1 MDVVGSITGFFRSI
15 LWAIIYLLLWVTD
28 TIWQVVMKIATLDF
42 FEKGNV
48 AEWFTA
54 ISGIIIMFVVF
65 RVVKIMVKFMT
76 SEEYRTRLDPIH
88 LIFMIGVASFSI
100 AFAPIGYQYLNN
112 VAITSVKE
120 MSNFAPSDAGINNS
134 RNAKISDILVE
145 ASSINLTGDSETGS
159 LDQQIKQL
167 DKDIARYQK
176 EIEQAEAEKKKSQPG
191 DATWNG
197 ANQVITKNNELIK
210 EAKATKKELQ
220 KKKNG
225 VDIYDSNGFDIN
237 AEDSDGNYMYFSSW
251 TSLFFMI
258 GVAFL
263 GFRTFLGVAL
273 SIGKR
278 SILICIQYLL
288 APYAI
293 ASLIDSE
300 SKDFETWVRMIAGNF
315 MINFVQIYGCY
326 FVLYMINSNIIQSAL
341 GGDMVGILAKIIL
354 LIAGF
359 MAIENIPSYV
369 GRILG
374 GSSSTVGQAWS
385 EAQGVGK
392 MGLGAGS
399 FATGAMLG
407 SVGTVASM
415 VGGGIAGFSSTQGAG
430 SRALATASGVASGM
444 SRSASAV
451 SAGMRGRRSSASIGA
466 GIISSGARA
475 LGQSVVGAGVS
486 SAERKAGIASTDAGV
501 SSAERK
507 AGIASTDAGVQASSQ
522 SSSTAGADISASVGG
537 GFSGMYSGDDELS
550 DVQIAE
556 AESAGMDTSGMSR
569 VEYDA
574 NSQAFGIE
582 QGYAPAEEQV
592 RNENSNP
599 ARSAG
604 QQAYNAQA
612 QQRLGSKKSQHT
624 AGNVNTQI
632 RNQRIVDD
640 TNHRKER

>member
-112 VAITSVKE
+112 VAITSVKQ
-120 MSNFAPSDAGINNS
+120 MSNFAPSDADINNS

-374 GSSSTVGQAWS
+374 GSSSTVGQAWN
-385 EAQGVGK
+385 EAQGVGR
-392 MGLGAGS
+392 MGIGAGS

-415 VGGGIAGFSSTQGAG
+415 VGGGIAGFRSTQGAG
-430 SRALATASGVASGM
+430 ARTLATAKGLASGVA
-444 SRSASAV
+444 RSASDI
-451 SAGMRGRRSSASIGA
+451 SAGMKGRKSSASIGA
-466 GIISSGARA
+466 GILSSGVGGITQAVR
-475 LGQSVVGAGVS
+475 GAG
-486 SAERKAGIASTDAGV
+486 GQ
-501 SSAERK
+501 
-507 AGIASTDAGVQASSQ
+507 QASQVSN
-522 SSSTAGADISASVGG
+522 TGETGTPPRVGG
-537 GFSGMYSGDDELS
+537 HSSGYSGDGELS
-550 DVQIAE
+550 DTQIAE
-556 AESAGMDTSGMSR
+556 AESAGMDVTGMSPE
-569 VEYDA
+569 EYYA
-574 NSQAFGIE
+574 ESQSHGIE
-582 QGYAPAEEQV
+582 QLGHTAEEKV
-592 RNENSNP
+592 KYEDNNP

-632 RNQRIVDD
+632 GNQRIVDD
-640 TNHRKER
+640 TNYGKER

>member
-374 GSSSTVGQAWS
+374 GSSATVGQAWN

-430 SRALATASGVASGM
+430 SRALATASGIASGM

-501 SSAERK
+501 
-507 AGIASTDAGVQASSQ
+507 QASSQ
-522 SSSTAGADISASVGG
+522 SSSSAGADIPAGG
-537 GFSGMYSGDDELS
+537 GGSYSSSYSGDGELS
-550 DVQIAE
+550 DTQIAE
-556 AESAGMDTSGMSR
+556 AESAGMDTSGMNR
-569 VEYDA
+569 EEYDA
-574 NSQAFGIE
+574 GSQAFGIE
-582 QGYAPAEEQV
+582 QGYVSAEEQV

-604 QQAYNAQA
+604 QQAYNDQA

-640 TNHRKER
+640 TNNRKER

>member
-112 VAITSVKE
+112 VAITSVKQ
-120 MSNFAPSDAGINNS
+120 MSNFAPSDADINNS

-176 EIEQAEAEKKKSQPG
+176 EIEQAEAEKKKFQPG
-191 DATWNG
+191 DAAWNG

-210 EAKATKKELQ
+210 EAKATRKEL
-220 KKKNG
+220 KKKSG
-225 VDIYDSNGFDIN
+225 LDIYNSNGFDIN
-237 AEDSDGNYMYFSSW
+237 AEDSDGNYMYFPSW
-251 TSLFFMI
+251 TSLFFMMGI
-258 GVAFL
+258 AFL

-326 FVLYMINSNIIQSAL
+326 FVLYMINSNIIHSAL

-385 EAQGVGK
+385 EAQGIGK

-430 SRALATASGVASGM
+430 SRALATASGIASGM

-451 SAGMRGRRSSASIGA
+451 STGMRGRRSSASIGA

-501 SSAERK
+501 
-507 AGIASTDAGVQASSQ
+507 QASSQ
-522 SSSTAGADISASVGG
+522 SSSTAGADISASGGG

-556 AESAGMDTSGMSR
+556 AESVGMDTSGMSR
-569 VEYDA
+569 EEYDA

-582 QGYAPAEEQV
+582 QRCAPAEEQV
-592 RNENSNP
+592 LNENSNP

-624 AGNVNTQI
+624 AGNVNSQI
-632 RNQRIVDD
+632 RNQRIADD
-640 TNHRKER
+640 TANNRKER

>member
-430 SRALATASGVASGM
+430 SRALATASGIASGM

-475 LGQSVVGAGVS
+475 LGQSVVG
-486 SAERKAGIASTDAGV
+486 AGV

-582 QGYAPAEEQV
+582 QGYVPAEEQV

-604 QQAYNAQA
+604 QQAYNDQA

-624 AGNVNTQI
+624 AGNVNAQI

-640 TNHRKER
+640 AVNNRKER

>member
-28 TIWQVVMKIATLDF
+28 TIWQVVMKIATLDI

-112 VAITSVKE
+112 VAITSVKQ
-120 MSNFAPSDAGINNS
+120 MSNFAPSDADINNS

-191 DATWNG
+191 DAAWNG

-237 AEDSDGNYMYFSSW
+237 AEDSDGNYMYFPSW

-374 GSSSTVGQAWS
+374 GSSATVGQAWN
-385 EAQGVGK
+385 EAQGVGR
-392 MGLGAGS
+392 MGIGAGS

-415 VGGGIAGFSSTQGAG
+415 VGGGIAGFRSTQGAG
-430 SRALATASGVASGM
+430 ARTLATAKGLASGVA
-444 SRSASAV
+444 RSASDI
-451 SAGMRGRRSSASIGA
+451 SAGMKGRKSSASIGA

-501 SSAERK
+501 
-507 AGIASTDAGVQASSQ
+507 QASSQ
-522 SSSTAGADISASVGG
+522 SSSFAGADIPAGG
-537 GFSGMYSGDDELS
+537 GGSYSSSYSGDGELS
-550 DVQIAE
+550 DTQIAE
-556 AESAGMDTSGMSR
+556 AESAGMDTSGMNR
-569 VEYDA
+569 EEYDA
-574 NSQAFGIE
+574 GSQAFGIV
-582 QGYAPAEEQV
+582 QGYVSAEEQV

-640 TNHRKER
+640 TNYGKER

>member
-1 MDVVGSITGFFRSI
+1 MDVVGSITGFFRNI
-15 LWAIIYLLLWVTD
+15 LWSIIYLLLWVTD

-76 SEEYRTRLDPIH
+76 SEEYRTRLDPIN

-430 SRALATASGVASGM
+430 SRALATVSGIASGM

-475 LGQSVVGAGVS
+475 LGQSVVG
-486 SAERKAGIASTDAGV
+486 AGV

-599 ARSAG
+599 ARSAR

>member
-300 SKDFETWVRMIAGNF
+300 SKGFETWVRMIAGNF

-430 SRALATASGVASGM
+430 SRALATASGIASGM
-444 SRSASAV
+444 SRSASDI
-451 SAGMRGRRSSASIGA
+451 SAGMKGRKSSASIGA
-466 GIISSGARA
+466 GILSSGVGGITQAVRGTG
-475 LGQSVVGAGVS
+475 GQQSSQVS
-486 SAERKAGIASTDAGV
+486 STGETGTPSR
-501 SSAERK
+501 
-507 AGIASTDAGVQASSQ
+507 
-522 SSSTAGADISASVGG
+522 GG
-537 GFSGMYSGDDELS
+537 GLSTGYSGDDELS

-556 AESAGMDTSGMSR
+556 AESVGMDTSGMNR
-569 VEYDA
+569 EEYDA
-574 NSQAFGIE
+574 GSQAFGIE
-582 QGYAPAEEQV
+582 QGCVPAEEQI
-592 RNENSNP
+592 RNEDINP

>member
-191 DATWNG
+191 DAAWNG

-374 GSSSTVGQAWS
+374 GSSSTVGQAWN
-385 EAQGVGK
+385 EAQGVGR

-430 SRALATASGVASGM
+430 ARTLATAKGLASGVA
-444 SRSASAV
+444 RSASDI
-451 SAGMRGRRSSASIGA
+451 SAGMKGRRSSASIGA
-466 GIISSGARA
+466 GIISKGSRA
-475 LGQSVVGAGVS
+475 LGQSIVGAGVS
-486 SAERKAGIASTDAGV
+486 SAERRAGIAGTGSGIQ
-501 SSAERK
+501 SA
-507 AGIASTDAGVQASSQ
+507 SQ
-522 SSSTAGADISASVGG
+522 SSSSAGADIPAGAGG
-537 GFSGMYSGDDELS
+537 IYSSSYSGDGELS
-550 DVQIAE
+550 DTQIAE
-556 AESAGMDTSGMSR
+556 AESAGMDTSGMNR
-569 VEYDA
+569 EEYDA
-574 NSQAFGIE
+574 GSQAFGIE
-582 QGYAPAEEQV
+582 QGYVTAEEQV

-604 QQAYNAQA
+604 QQAYNDQA

-624 AGNVNTQI
+624 AGNVNAQI

-640 TNHRKER
+640 AANHRKER

>member
-374 GSSSTVGQAWS
+374 GSSATVGQAWN

-430 SRALATASGVASGM
+430 SRALATASGIASGVA
-444 SRSASAV
+444 RSASAV
-451 SAGMRGRRSSASIGA
+451 STGMKGRRSSASIGA
-466 GIISSGARA
+466 GIISEGSRA
-475 LGQSVVGAGVS
+475 LGQSIVGAGVS
-486 SAERKAGIASTDAGV
+486 SAERRAGIAGTGSGIQ
-501 SSAERK
+501 SA
-507 AGIASTDAGVQASSQ
+507 SQ
-522 SSSTAGADISASVGG
+522 SSSSAGADIPAGG
-537 GFSGMYSGDDELS
+537 GGSYSSSYSGDGELS
-550 DVQIAE
+550 DTQIAE
-556 AESAGMDTSGMSR
+556 AESAGMDTSGMNR
-569 VEYDA
+569 EEYDA
-574 NSQAFGIE
+574 GSQAFGIE
-582 QGYAPAEEQV
+582 QSCVPADEQI
-592 RNENSNP
+592 RNEDINP

-612 QQRLGSKKSQHT
+612 QQRLGRKRSQHT

-640 TNHRKER
+640 EVNNRKEK

>member
-1 MDVVGSITGFFRSI
+1 MDVVGSITGFFRNI
-15 LWAIIYLLLWVTD
+15 LWSIIYLLLWVTD

-112 VAITSVKE
+112 VAITSVKQ
-120 MSNFAPSDAGINNS
+120 MSNFAPSDADINNS
-134 RNAKISDILVE
+134 RNARISDILVE

-159 LDQQIKQL
+159 IDQQIKQL

-176 EIEQAEAEKKKSQPG
+176 EIEQAEADKKKSQPG
-191 DATWNG
+191 DAIWNG
-197 ANQVITKNNELIK
+197 ANQTITKNNELIK
-210 EAKATKKELQ
+210 EAKATRKELQ

-225 VDIYDSNGFDIN
+225 VDIYDSSGFDIN

-374 GSSSTVGQAWS
+374 GSSSTVGQAWN
-385 EAQGVGK
+385 EAQGVGR
-392 MGLGAGS
+392 MGLSAGS

-407 SVGTVASM
+407 SAGTVASM
-415 VGGGIAGFSSTQGAG
+415 VGGGITGFSSTQGAG
-430 SRALATASGVASGM
+430 ARTLATARGIASGVSN
-444 SRSASAV
+444 SAMAV
-451 SAGMRGRRSSASIGA
+451 SAGMRGRRNSASIGA
-466 GIISSGARA
+466 GIISAGSRA
-475 LGQSVVGAGVS
+475 LGQSIVGAGVS
-486 SAERKAGIASTDAGV
+486 SAERKAGIAGTG
-501 SSAERK
+501 
-507 AGIASTDAGVQASSQ
+507 AGVQSATQ
-522 SSSTAGADISASVGG
+522 SSSTAGADALAAGSGG
-537 GFSGMYSGDDELS
+537 GYSGSYSGDGEPS

-556 AESAGMDTSGMSR
+556 AESVGMDTSGMSR
-569 VEYDA
+569 EEYEA
-574 NSQAFGIE
+574 SSQAYSAE
-582 QGYAPAEEQV
+582 QNLAPAEEQV
-592 RNENSNP
+592 RHEDINP
-599 ARSAG
+599 ASSAG

-612 QQRLGSKKSQHT
+612 QQRLGSKRSQHT
-624 AGNVNTQI
+624 AGNMNSQI

-640 TNHRKER
+640 TANHRKER

>member
-1 MDVVGSITGFFRSI
+1 MDVVGSITGFFRNI

-191 DATWNG
+191 DAAWNG

-258 GVAFL
+258 GIAFL

-278 SILICIQYLL
+278 SILICIQYLF

-374 GSSSTVGQAWS
+374 GSSATVGQAWN
-385 EAQGVGK
+385 EAQGVGR

-415 VGGGIAGFSSTQGAG
+415 VGGGIAGFRSTQGAG
-430 SRALATASGVASGM
+430 ARTLATAKGLASGVA
-444 SRSASAV
+444 RSASDI
-451 SAGMRGRRSSASIGA
+451 SAGMKGRKSSASIGA
-466 GIISSGARA
+466 GILSSGVGGITQAVRGTG
-475 LGQSVVGAGVS
+475 GQQSSQVS
-486 SAERKAGIASTDAGV
+486 SIGETGTPPR
-501 SSAERK
+501 
-507 AGIASTDAGVQASSQ
+507 
-522 SSSTAGADISASVGG
+522 GG
-537 GFSGMYSGDDELS
+537 GHFTGYSEDGELS
-550 DVQIAE
+550 DTQIAE
-556 AESAGMDTSGMSR
+556 AESAGMDVTGMSSE
-569 VEYDA
+569 EYYA
-574 NSQAFGIE
+574 ESQSHGIE
-582 QGYAPAEEQV
+582 QLDPTAEEKV
-592 RNENSNP
+592 KYEDNNP

-604 QQAYNAQA
+604 QQAYKAQA
-612 QQRLGSKKSQHT
+612 QERLTDLYKENGHT
-624 AGNVNTQI
+624 AGNVNSQLK
-632 RNQRIVDD
+632 NQRIADD
-640 TNHRKER
+640 TANHRKES

>member
-120 MSNFAPSDAGINNS
+120 MSNFAPSDADINNS
-134 RNAKISDILVE
+134 RNAKISNILVE

-176 EIEQAEAEKKKSQPG
+176 EIEQAKAEKKKSQPG
-191 DATWNG
+191 DAAWNG
-197 ANQVITKNNELIK
+197 ANQTITKNRELIK
-210 EAKATKKELQ
+210 EAEANKKQLSD
-220 KKKNG
+220 KKKGLN
-225 VDIYDSNGFDIN
+225 IYDSNGFDIN

-258 GVAFL
+258 GIAFL

-326 FVLYMINSNIIQSAL
+326 FVLYMINSNIIHSAL

-374 GSSSTVGQAWS
+374 GSSSTVGQAWN
-385 EAQGVGK
+385 EAQGVGR
-392 MGLGAGS
+392 MGLSAGS

-430 SRALATASGVASGM
+430 ARTLATASGIASGVA
-444 SRSASAV
+444 RSASAV
-451 SAGMRGRRSSASIGA
+451 STGMKGRRSSASIGA
-466 GIISSGARA
+466 GIISKGSRA
-475 LGQSVVGAGVS
+475 LGQSIVGAGVS
-486 SAERKAGIASTDAGV
+486 SAERRAGIAGTGSGIQ
-501 SSAERK
+501 SA
-507 AGIASTDAGVQASSQ
+507 SQ
-522 SSSTAGADISASVGG
+522 SSSSAGADIPAGG
-537 GFSGMYSGDDELS
+537 GGSYSSSYSGDGELS
-550 DVQIAE
+550 DTQIAE
-556 AESAGMDTSGMSR
+556 AESAGMDTSGMNR
-569 VEYDA
+569 EEYDA
-574 NSQAFGIE
+574 GSQAFGIE
-582 QGYAPAEEQV
+582 QGYVPAEEQV

-604 QQAYNAQA
+604 QQAYNDQA

>member
-15 LWAIIYLLLWVTD
+15 LWSIIYLLLWVTD

-112 VAITSVKE
+112 VAITSVKQ
-120 MSNFAPSDAGINNS
+120 MSNFAPSDADINNS

-191 DATWNG
+191 DAAWNG
-197 ANQVITKNNELIK
+197 ANQVITKNHELIK

-374 GSSSTVGQAWS
+374 GSSATVGQAWN

-430 SRALATASGVASGM
+430 ARTLATAKGLASGVA
-444 SRSASAV
+444 RSASDI
-451 SAGMRGRRSSASIGA
+451 SAGMKGRKSSASIGA
-466 GIISSGARA
+466 GILSSGVGGITQAVRGTG
-475 LGQSVVGAGVS
+475 GQQSSQVS
-486 SAERKAGIASTDAGV
+486 STGETGTLPR
-501 SSAERK
+501 
-507 AGIASTDAGVQASSQ
+507 
-522 SSSTAGADISASVGG
+522 GG
-537 GFSGMYSGDDELS
+537 GHYTGYSGDGELS
-550 DVQIAE
+550 DTQIAE
-556 AESAGMDTSGMSR
+556 AESAGMDVTGMSSE
-569 VEYDA
+569 EYYA
-574 NSQAFGIE
+574 ESQSHGIE
-582 QGYAPAEEQV
+582 QLDPTAEEKV
-592 RNENSNP
+592 KYEDNNP

-604 QQAYNAQA
+604 QQAYKAQA
-612 QQRLGSKKSQHT
+612 QERLTDLYKENGHT
-624 AGNVNTQI
+624 AGNVNSQL
-632 RNQRIVDD
+632 RNQRIADD
-640 TNHRKER
+640 TANHRKER

>member
-1 MDVVGSITGFFRSI
+1 MDVVGSITGFFRNI
-15 LWAIIYLLLWVTD
+15 LWSIIYLLLWVTD

-167 DKDIARYQK
+167 DKDIARYQR

-191 DATWNG
+191 DAVWNG

-374 GSSSTVGQAWS
+374 GSSATVGQAWN
-385 EAQGVGK
+385 EAQGVGR
-392 MGLGAGS
+392 MGIGAGS

-415 VGGGIAGFSSTQGAG
+415 VGGGIAGFRSTQGAG
-430 SRALATASGVASGM
+430 ARTLATANGLASGVA
-444 SRSASAV
+444 RSASAI

-466 GIISSGARA
+466 GILSSGVGGITQAVRGTGGQQSSQISSTGETGTPPR
-475 LGQSVVGAGVS
+475 
-486 SAERKAGIASTDAGV
+486 
-501 SSAERK
+501 
-507 AGIASTDAGVQASSQ
+507 
-522 SSSTAGADISASVGG
+522 GG
-537 GFSGMYSGDDELS
+537 GHSSGYSGDGELS
-550 DVQIAE
+550 DIQIAE
-556 AESAGMDTSGMSR
+556 AESAGMDVTGVSPE
-569 VEYDA
+569 EYYA
-574 NSQAFGIE
+574 ESQSHSIE
-582 QGYAPAEEQV
+582 QLGPTAEEKV
-592 RNENSNP
+592 KYEDGNP

-604 QQAYNAQA
+604 QQAYKAQA
-612 QQRLGSKKSQHT
+612 QERLTSLYKENGHT
-624 AGNVNTQI
+624 AGNMNSQI
-632 RNQRIVDD
+632 RNQRIADD
-640 TNHRKER
+640 TANNRKER

>member
-1 MDVVGSITGFFRSI
+1 MDVVGSITGFFRNI
-15 LWAIIYLLLWVTD
+15 LWSIIYLLLWVTD

-112 VAITSVKE
+112 VAITSVKQ
-120 MSNFAPSDAGINNS
+120 MSNFAPSDADINNS
-134 RNAKISDILVE
+134 RNARISDILVE

-159 LDQQIKQL
+159 IDQQIKQL

-176 EIEQAEAEKKKSQPG
+176 EIEQAEADKKKSQPG
-191 DATWNG
+191 DAIWNG
-197 ANQVITKNNELIK
+197 ANQTITKNKELIK
-210 EAKATKKELQ
+210 EAKATRKELQ

-225 VDIYDSNGFDIN
+225 VDIYDSSGFDIN

-374 GSSSTVGQAWS
+374 GSSSTVGQAWN
-385 EAQGVGK
+385 EAQGVGR
-392 MGLGAGS
+392 MGLSAGS

-407 SVGTVASM
+407 SAGTVASM
-415 VGGGIAGFSSTQGAG
+415 IGGGIAGFSSTQGAG
-430 SRALATASGVASGM
+430 ARTLATARGIASGVSN
-444 SRSASAV
+444 SAKDV
-451 SAGMRGRRSSASIGA
+451 SAGMRGRRNSASIGA
-466 GIISSGARA
+466 GIISAGSRA
-475 LGQSVVGAGVS
+475 LGQSIVGAGVQ
-486 SAERKAGIASTDAGV
+486 SAERKAGIAGTG
-501 SSAERK
+501 
-507 AGIASTDAGVQASSQ
+507 AGVQSASQ
-522 SSSTAGADISASVGG
+522 SSSTAGASAPAAGSGG
-537 GFSGMYSGDDELS
+537 GYSGSYSGDGEPS

-556 AESAGMDTSGMSR
+556 AESVGMDTSGMSR
-569 VEYDA
+569 EEYEA
-574 NSQAFGIE
+574 SSQAYSAE
-582 QGYAPAEEQV
+582 QNLAPAEEQV
-592 RNENSNP
+592 RHEDINP

-612 QQRLGSKKSQHT
+612 QQRLGSKRSQHT
-624 AGNVNTQI
+624 AGNMNSQI
-632 RNQRIVDD
+632 RNQRIVDN
-640 TNHRKER
+640 TANHRKER

>member
-159 LDQQIKQL
+159 IEQQIQQI
-167 DKDIARYQK
+167 DKDIARYEK
-176 EIEQAEAEKKKSQPG
+176 EIEQAEADKKKSQPNS
-191 DATWNG
+191 AVWNG
-197 ANQVITKNNELIK
+197 ANQTITKNRELIK

-220 KKKNG
+220 KKTG

-300 SKDFETWVRMIAGNF
+300 SKGFETWVRMIAGNF

-326 FVLYMINSNIIQSAL
+326 FVLYMINSNIIHSAL

-359 MAIENIPSYV
+359 MAIENIPSFV

-374 GSSSTVGQAWS
+374 GSSSTVGQAWN
-385 EAQGVGK
+385 EAQGVGR

-415 VGGGIAGFSSTQGAG
+415 VGGGIAGFNSTQGAG
-430 SRALATASGVASGM
+430 ARTLAAASGIASGVT
-444 SRSASAV
+444 RSASAV
-451 SAGMRGRRSSASIGA
+451 SMGRRNKRSFASIGA
-466 GIISSGARA
+466 GILSSGGST
-475 LGQSVVGAGVS
+475 LGHSITGAGVS
-486 SAERKAGIASTDAGV
+486 SAEGKVGIAGTG
-501 SSAERK
+501 
-507 AGIASTDAGVQASSQ
+507 AGVQSTSQ
-522 SSSTAGADISASVGG
+522 SSSSAGADIPAGG
-537 GFSGMYSGDDELS
+537 GGSYSSSYSGDGELS

-556 AESAGMDTSGMSR
+556 AESAGMDTSGMNR
-569 VEYDA
+569 EEYDA
-574 NSQAFGIE
+574 GSQAFGIE
-582 QGYAPAEEQV
+582 QGYVSAEEQV

-604 QQAYNAQA
+604 QQAYNDQA

>member
-112 VAITSVKE
+112 VAITSVKQ
-120 MSNFAPSDAGINNS
+120 MSNFAPSDSGINNS

-191 DATWNG
+191 DAAWNG

-374 GSSSTVGQAWS
+374 GSSATVGQAWN

-430 SRALATASGVASGM
+430 SRALATASGIASGM

-501 SSAERK
+501 
-507 AGIASTDAGVQASSQ
+507 QALSQ
-522 SSSTAGADISASVGG
+522 SSSSAGADIPAGG
-537 GFSGMYSGDDELS
+537 GGSYSSSYSGDGELS
-550 DVQIAE
+550 DTQIAE
-556 AESAGMDTSGMSR
+556 AESAGMDTSGMNR
-569 VEYDA
+569 EEYDA
-574 NSQAFGIE
+574 GSQAFSIE
-582 QGYAPAEEQV
+582 QGYVSAEEQV

-604 QQAYNAQA
+604 QQAYNDQA

>member
-112 VAITSVKE
+112 VAITSVKQ

-134 RNAKISDILVE
+134 RNTKISDILVE

-191 DATWNG
+191 DAAWNG

-415 VGGGIAGFSSTQGAG
+415 VGGGIEGFRSTQGAG
-430 SRALATASGVASGM
+430 ARTLATAKGLASGVA
-444 SRSASAV
+444 RSASDI
-451 SAGMRGRRSSASIGA
+451 SAGMKGRKSSASIGA
-466 GIISSGARA
+466 GIISSGAKA
-475 LGQSVVGAGVS
+475 LGQSVVG
-486 SAERKAGIASTDAGV
+486 AGV

-522 SSSTAGADISASVGG
+522 SSSTAGADISASGGGGFSG

-569 VEYDA
+569 EEYDA

-582 QGYAPAEEQV
+582 QGYATAEEQV
-592 RNENSNP
+592 LNENSNP

-604 QQAYNAQA
+604 QQAYKAQA
-612 QQRLGSKKSQHT
+612 QERLGSKKSQHT
-624 AGNVNTQI
+624 AGNMNTQI
-632 RNQRIVDD
+632 RNQRIADD
-640 TNHRKER
+640 TANNRKER

>member
-374 GSSSTVGQAWS
+374 GSSSTVGQAWN
-385 EAQGVGK
+385 EAQGVGR
-392 MGLGAGS
+392 MGLSAGS

-430 SRALATASGVASGM
+430 ARTLATASGIASGVA
-444 SRSASAV
+444 RSASAV
-451 SAGMRGRRSSASIGA
+451 STGMKGRRSSASIGA
-466 GIISSGARA
+466 GIISKGSRA
-475 LGQSVVGAGVS
+475 LGQSIVGAGVS
-486 SAERKAGIASTDAGV
+486 SAERRAGIAGTGSGIQ
-501 SSAERK
+501 SA
-507 AGIASTDAGVQASSQ
+507 SQ
-522 SSSTAGADISASVGG
+522 SSSSAGADIPAGG
-537 GFSGMYSGDDELS
+537 GGSYSSSYSGDGELS
-550 DVQIAE
+550 DTQIAE
-556 AESAGMDTSGMSR
+556 AESAGMDTSGMNR
-569 VEYDA
+569 EEYDA
-574 NSQAFGIE
+574 GSQAFGIE
-582 QGYAPAEEQV
+582 QGYVSAEEQV

-604 QQAYNAQA
+604 QQAYNDQA
-612 QQRLGSKKSQHT
+612 QQRLGSEKSQHT
-624 AGNVNTQI
+624 AGNVNAQI
-632 RNQRIVDD
+632 RNQRIADD
-640 TNHRKER
+640 TANNRKER

>member
-176 EIEQAEAEKKKSQPG
+176 EIEQAEAEKKKYQPG
-191 DATWNG
+191 DAAWNG

-258 GVAFL
+258 GIAFL

-374 GSSSTVGQAWS
+374 GSSATVGQAWN
-385 EAQGVGK
+385 EAQGVGR

-415 VGGGIAGFSSTQGAG
+415 IGGGIAGFRSTQGAG
-430 SRALATASGVASGM
+430 ARTLATANGLASGVA
-444 SRSASAV
+444 RSASAV

-466 GIISSGARA
+466 GILSSGVGGITQAVR
-475 LGQSVVGAGVS
+475 GAG
-486 SAERKAGIASTDAGV
+486 GQ
-501 SSAERK
+501 
-507 AGIASTDAGVQASSQ
+507 QASQVSNTGETGTPPRGGGH
-522 SSSTAGADISASVGG
+522 STA
-537 GFSGMYSGDDELS
+537 YSGDGELS
-550 DVQIAE
+550 DTQIAE
-556 AESAGMDTSGMSR
+556 AESAGMDVTGMSSE
-569 VEYDA
+569 EYYA
-574 NSQAFGIE
+574 ESQSHSIE
-582 QGYAPAEEQV
+582 QLDPTAEEKV
-592 RNENSNP
+592 KYEDNNP

-604 QQAYNAQA
+604 QQAYKAQA
-612 QQRLGSKKSQHT
+612 QDRLTDLYKENGHT
-624 AGNVNTQI
+624 AGNVNAQI

-640 TNHRKER
+640 AVNNRKER

>member
-374 GSSSTVGQAWS
+374 GSSSTVGQAWN
-385 EAQGVGK
+385 EAQGVGR
-392 MGLGAGS
+392 MGLSAGS

-430 SRALATASGVASGM
+430 ARTLATASGIASGVA
-444 SRSASAV
+444 RSASAV
-451 SAGMRGRRSSASIGA
+451 STGMKGRRSSASIGA
-466 GIISSGARA
+466 GIISKGSRA
-475 LGQSVVGAGVS
+475 LGQSIVGAGVS
-486 SAERKAGIASTDAGV
+486 SAERRAGIAGTGSGIQ
-501 SSAERK
+501 SA
-507 AGIASTDAGVQASSQ
+507 SQ
-522 SSSTAGADISASVGG
+522 SSSSAGADIPAGG
-537 GFSGMYSGDDELS
+537 GGSYSSSYSGDGELS
-550 DVQIAE
+550 DTQIAE
-556 AESAGMDTSGMSR
+556 AESAGMDTSGMNR
-569 VEYDA
+569 EEYDA
-574 NSQAFGIE
+574 GSQAFGIE
-582 QGYAPAEEQV
+582 QGYVTAEEQV

-604 QQAYNAQA
+604 QQAYNDQA

-624 AGNVNTQI
+624 AGNVNAQI
-632 RNQRIVDD
+632 RKQRIVDD
-640 TNHRKER
+640 AVNNRKES

>member
-120 MSNFAPSDAGINNS
+120 MSNFAPSDADINNS

-176 EIEQAEAEKKKSQPG
+176 EIEQAKAEKKKSQPG
-191 DATWNG
+191 DAVWNG
-197 ANQVITKNNELIK
+197 ANQTITKNRELIK
-210 EAKATKKELQ
+210 EAEVTKKQLSD
-220 KKKNG
+220 KKGLN
-225 VDIYDSNGFDIN
+225 IYDSNGFDIN
-237 AEDSDGNYMYFSSW
+237 AEDSDGNYMYFPSW

-258 GVAFL
+258 GIAFL

-326 FVLYMINSNIIQSAL
+326 FVLYMINSNIIHSAL

-374 GSSSTVGQAWS
+374 GSSATVGQAWN
-385 EAQGVGK
+385 EAQGIGK

-430 SRALATASGVASGM
+430 SRALATASGIASGM

-501 SSAERK
+501 
-507 AGIASTDAGVQASSQ
+507 QASYQ
-522 SSSTAGADISASVGG
+522 SSSSAGADIPAGG
-537 GFSGMYSGDDELS
+537 GGSYSSSYSGDGELS
-550 DVQIAE
+550 DTQIAE
-556 AESAGMDTSGMSR
+556 AESAGMDTSGMNR
-569 VEYDA
+569 EEYDA
-574 NSQAFGIE
+574 GSQAFGIE
-582 QGYAPAEEQV
+582 QGYVSAEEQV

-604 QQAYNAQA
+604 QQAYNDQA

>member
-134 RNAKISDILVE
+134 RNAKISSILVE

-159 LDQQIKQL
+159 IEQQIQQI
-167 DKDIARYQK
+167 DKDIARYEK
-176 EIEQAEAEKKKSQPG
+176 EIEQAEADKKKSQPNS
-191 DATWNG
+191 AVWNG
-197 ANQVITKNNELIK
+197 ANQTITKNRELIK

-220 KKKNG
+220 KKTG
-225 VDIYDSNGFDIN
+225 VDIYNSSGFDIN
-237 AEDSDGNYMYFSSW
+237 AEDSDGNYIYFPSW
-251 TSLFFMI
+251 TSLFFMMGI
-258 GVAFL
+258 AFL

-326 FVLYMINSNIIQSAL
+326 FVLYMINSNIIHSAL

-359 MAIENIPSYV
+359 MAIENIPSFV

-374 GSSSTVGQAWS
+374 GSSSTVGQAWN
-385 EAQGVGK
+385 EAQGVGR

-415 VGGGIAGFSSTQGAG
+415 VGGGIAGFNSTQGAG
-430 SRALATASGVASGM
+430 ARTLATASGIASGVT
-444 SRSASAV
+444 RSASAV
-451 SAGMRGRRSSASIGA
+451 SMGRRNKRSFASIGA
-466 GIISSGARA
+466 GILSSGGST
-475 LGQSVVGAGVS
+475 LGHSITGAGVS
-486 SAERKAGIASTDAGV
+486 SAEGKVGIAGTG
-501 SSAERK
+501 
-507 AGIASTDAGVQASSQ
+507 AGVQSTSQ
-522 SSSTAGADISASVGG
+522 SSSSAGADIPAGG
-537 GFSGMYSGDDELS
+537 GGSYSSSYSGDGELS

-569 VEYDA
+569 EEYDA
-574 NSQAFGIE
+574 RSQSFGLE
-582 QGYAPAEEQV
+582 QNYATAEEQV

-599 ARSAG
+599 ASSAG
-604 QQAYNAQA
+604 QRAYTAQA
-612 QQRLGSKKSQHT
+612 QERLAKFNKKSQHT
-624 AGNVNTQI
+624 AGAVNSQI

-640 TNHRKER
+640 AANHRKER

>member
-120 MSNFAPSDAGINNS
+120 MSNFAPSDSGINNS
-134 RNAKISDILVE
+134 RNAKISSILVE

-159 LDQQIKQL
+159 IEQQIQQL

-176 EIEQAEAEKKKSQPG
+176 EIEQAEADKKKSQPNS
-191 DATWNG
+191 AVWNG
-197 ANQVITKNNELIK
+197 ANQTITKNRELIK
-210 EAKATKKELQ
+210 EAKASKKELQ
-220 KKKNG
+220 KKTG
-225 VDIYDSNGFDIN
+225 VDIYNSSGFDIN
-237 AEDSDGNYMYFSSW
+237 AEDSDGNYIYFPSW
-251 TSLFFMI
+251 TSLFFMMGI
-258 GVAFL
+258 AFL

-300 SKDFETWVRMIAGNF
+300 SKGFETWVRMIAGNF

-326 FVLYMINSNIIQSAL
+326 FVLYMINSNIIHSAL

-359 MAIENIPSYV
+359 MAIENIPSFV

-374 GSSSTVGQAWS
+374 GSSSTVGQAWN
-385 EAQGVGK
+385 EAQGVGR

-415 VGGGIAGFSSTQGAG
+415 VGGGIAGFRSTQGAG
-430 SRALATASGVASGM
+430 ARTLATANGLASGVA
-444 SRSASAV
+444 RSASAI

-466 GIISSGARA
+466 GILSSGVGGITQAVRGTGGQQSSQISSTGETGTPPR
-475 LGQSVVGAGVS
+475 GGSH
-486 SAERKAGIASTDAGV
+486 STG
-501 SSAERK
+501 
-507 AGIASTDAGVQASSQ
+507 
-522 SSSTAGADISASVGG
+522 
-537 GFSGMYSGDDELS
+537 YSGDGELS
-550 DVQIAE
+550 DTQIAE
-556 AESAGMDTSGMSR
+556 AESAGMDTDGMNR
-569 VEYDA
+569 EEYDA
-574 NSQAFGIE
+574 SSQAFSIE

-592 RNENSNP
+592 RTENSNP

-624 AGNVNTQI
+624 AGAVNSQI

-640 TNHRKER
+640 AANHRKES

>member
-1 MDVVGSITGFFRSI
+1 MGVVGSITGFFRSI

-48 AEWFTA
+48 SEWFTA

-112 VAITSVKE
+112 VAITSVKQ
-120 MSNFAPSDAGINNS
+120 MSNFAPSDSGINNS

-167 DKDIARYQK
+167 DKDIVRYQK

-430 SRALATASGVASGM
+430 SRALATASGIASGM

-501 SSAERK
+501 
-507 AGIASTDAGVQASSQ
+507 QASSQ
-522 SSSTAGADISASVGG
+522 SSSSAGADIPAGG
-537 GFSGMYSGDDELS
+537 GGSYSSSYSGDGELS
-550 DVQIAE
+550 DTQIAE
-556 AESAGMDTSGMSR
+556 AESAGMDTSGMNR
-569 VEYDA
+569 EEYDA
-574 NSQAFGIE
+574 GSQAFGIE
-582 QGYAPAEEQV
+582 QGYVSAEEQV

-604 QQAYNAQA
+604 QQAYNDQA

>member
-48 AEWFTA
+48 AKWFTA

-273 SIGKR
+273 SIGMR

-374 GSSSTVGQAWS
+374 GSSSTVGQAWN
-385 EAQGVGK
+385 EAQGVGR
-392 MGLGAGS
+392 MGLSAGS

-430 SRALATASGVASGM
+430 ARTLATASGIASGVA
-444 SRSASAV
+444 RSASAV
-451 SAGMRGRRSSASIGA
+451 STGMKGRRSSASIGA
-466 GIISSGARA
+466 GIISKGSRA
-475 LGQSVVGAGVS
+475 LGQSIVGAGVS
-486 SAERKAGIASTDAGV
+486 SAERRAGIAGTGSGIQ
-501 SSAERK
+501 SA
-507 AGIASTDAGVQASSQ
+507 SQ
-522 SSSTAGADISASVGG
+522 SSSSAGADIPAGG
-537 GFSGMYSGDDELS
+537 GGSYSSSYSGDGELS
-550 DVQIAE
+550 DTQIAE
-556 AESAGMDTSGMSR
+556 AESAGMDTSGMNR
-569 VEYDA
+569 EEYDA
-574 NSQAFGIE
+574 GSQAFGIE
-582 QGYAPAEEQV
+582 QGCVPAEEQV

-604 QQAYNAQA
+604 QQAYNDQA

-624 AGNVNTQI
+624 AGNVNAQI

-640 TNHRKER
+640 AVNNRKER

>member
-120 MSNFAPSDAGINNS
+120 MSNFAPSDSGINNS
-134 RNAKISDILVE
+134 RNAKISSILVE

-159 LDQQIKQL
+159 IEQQIQQL

-176 EIEQAEAEKKKSQPG
+176 EIEQAEADKKKSQPNS
-191 DATWNG
+191 AVWNG
-197 ANQVITKNNELIK
+197 ANQTITKNRELIK
-210 EAKATKKELQ
+210 EAKASKKELQ
-220 KKKNG
+220 KKTG
-225 VDIYDSNGFDIN
+225 VDIYNSSGFDIN
-237 AEDSDGNYMYFSSW
+237 AEDSDGNYIYFPSW
-251 TSLFFMI
+251 TSLFFMMGI
-258 GVAFL
+258 AFL

-300 SKDFETWVRMIAGNF
+300 SKGFETWVRMIAGNF

-326 FVLYMINSNIIQSAL
+326 FVLYMINSNIIHSAL

-359 MAIENIPSYV
+359 MAIENIPSFV

-374 GSSSTVGQAWS
+374 GSSSTVGQAWN
-385 EAQGVGK
+385 EAQGVGR

-415 VGGGIAGFSSTQGAG
+415 VGGGIAGFRSTQGAG
-430 SRALATASGVASGM
+430 ARTLATANGLASGVA
-444 SRSASAV
+444 RSASAI

-466 GIISSGARA
+466 GILSSGVGGITQAVRGTGGQQSSQISSTGETGTPPR
-475 LGQSVVGAGVS
+475 GGSH
-486 SAERKAGIASTDAGV
+486 STG
-501 SSAERK
+501 
-507 AGIASTDAGVQASSQ
+507 
-522 SSSTAGADISASVGG
+522 
-537 GFSGMYSGDDELS
+537 YSGDGELS
-550 DVQIAE
+550 DTQIVE
-556 AESAGMDTSGMSR
+556 AESAGMDTDGMNR
-569 VEYDA
+569 EEYDA
-574 NSQAFGIE
+574 SSQAFSIE

-592 RNENSNP
+592 RTENSNP

-624 AGNVNTQI
+624 AGAVNSQI

-640 TNHRKER
+640 AANHRKES

>member
-112 VAITSVKE
+112 VAITSVKQ
-120 MSNFAPSDAGINNS
+120 MSNFAPSDSGINNS

-191 DATWNG
+191 DAAWNG

-374 GSSSTVGQAWS
+374 GSSATVGQAWN

-415 VGGGIAGFSSTQGAG
+415 VGGGIAGFRSTQGAG
-430 SRALATASGVASGM
+430 ARTLATAKGLASGVA
-444 SRSASAV
+444 RSASDV
-451 SAGMRGRRSSASIGA
+451 SAGMRGRKSSASIGA
-466 GIISSGARA
+466 GILSSGVGGITQAVRGTG
-475 LGQSVVGAGVS
+475 GQQSSQVS
-486 SAERKAGIASTDAGV
+486 SIGETGTLPR
-501 SSAERK
+501 
-507 AGIASTDAGVQASSQ
+507 
-522 SSSTAGADISASVGG
+522 GG
-537 GFSGMYSGDDELS
+537 GHYTGYSGDGELS
-550 DVQIAE
+550 DTQIAE
-556 AESAGMDTSGMSR
+556 AESAGMDVTGMSSE
-569 VEYDA
+569 EYYA
-574 NSQAFGIE
+574 ESQSHGIE
-582 QGYAPAEEQV
+582 QLDPTAEEKV
-592 RNENSNP
+592 KYEDNNP

-604 QQAYNAQA
+604 QQAYKAQA
-612 QQRLGSKKSQHT
+612 QERLTDLYKENGHT
-624 AGNVNTQI
+624 AGNVNSQL
-632 RNQRIVDD
+632 RNQRIADD
-640 TNHRKER
+640 TANHRKER

>member
-134 RNAKISDILVE
+134 RNAKISSILVE

-159 LDQQIKQL
+159 IEQQIQQI
-167 DKDIARYQK
+167 DKDIARYEK
-176 EIEQAEAEKKKSQPG
+176 EIEQAEADKKKSQPNS
-191 DATWNG
+191 AVWNG
-197 ANQVITKNNELIK
+197 ANQTITKNRELIK

-220 KKKNG
+220 KKTG
-225 VDIYDSNGFDIN
+225 VDIYNSSGFDIN
-237 AEDSDGNYMYFSSW
+237 AEDSDGNYIYFPSW
-251 TSLFFMI
+251 TSLFFMMGI
-258 GVAFL
+258 AFL

-300 SKDFETWVRMIAGNF
+300 SKGFETWVRMIAGNF

-326 FVLYMINSNIIQSAL
+326 FVLYMINSNIIHSAL

-359 MAIENIPSYV
+359 MAIENIPSFV

-374 GSSSTVGQAWS
+374 GSSSTVGQAWN
-385 EAQGVGK
+385 EAQGVGR

-415 VGGGIAGFSSTQGAG
+415 VGGGIAGFNSTQGAG
-430 SRALATASGVASGM
+430 ARTLATASGIASGVT
-444 SRSASAV
+444 RSASAV
-451 SAGMRGRRSSASIGA
+451 SMGRRNKRSFASIGA
-466 GIISSGARA
+466 GILSSGGST
-475 LGQSVVGAGVS
+475 LGHSITGAGVS
-486 SAERKAGIASTDAGV
+486 SAEGKVGIAGTG
-501 SSAERK
+501 
-507 AGIASTDAGVQASSQ
+507 AGVQSTSQ
-522 SSSTAGADISASVGG
+522 SSSSAGADISAGG
-537 GFSGMYSGDDELS
+537 GGSYSSSYSGDGELS

-569 VEYDA
+569 EEYDA
-574 NSQAFGIE
+574 GSQSFGLE
-582 QGYAPAEEQV
+582 QNYATAEEQV

-599 ARSAG
+599 ASSAG
-604 QQAYNAQA
+604 QRAYTAQA
-612 QQRLGSKKSQHT
+612 QERLAKFNKKSQHT
-624 AGNVNTQI
+624 AGAVNSQI

-640 TNHRKER
+640 AANHRKER

>member
-112 VAITSVKE
+112 VAITSVKQ
-120 MSNFAPSDAGINNS
+120 MSNFAPSDSGINNS

-191 DATWNG
+191 DAAWNG

-374 GSSSTVGQAWS
+374 GSSATVGQAWN

-430 SRALATASGVASGM
+430 SRALATASGIASGM

-451 SAGMRGRRSSASIGA
+451 STGMRGRRSSASIGA

-475 LGQSVVGAGVS
+475 LGKSVVG
-486 SAERKAGIASTDAGV
+486 AGV

-522 SSSTAGADISASVGG
+522 SSSTAGADISASGGGGFSG

-556 AESAGMDTSGMSR
+556 AESVGMDTSGMSR
-569 VEYDA
+569 EEYDA

-582 QGYAPAEEQV
+582 QRCAAAEEQV
-592 RNENSNP
+592 LNENSNP

-624 AGNVNTQI
+624 AGNVNSQI
-632 RNQRIVDD
+632 RNQRIADD
-640 TNHRKER
+640 TANNRKER

>member
-191 DATWNG
+191 DAAWNG

-258 GVAFL
+258 GIAFL

-374 GSSSTVGQAWS
+374 GSSATVGQAWN
-385 EAQGVGK
+385 EAQGVGR

-415 VGGGIAGFSSTQGAG
+415 IGGGIAGFRSTQGAG
-430 SRALATASGVASGM
+430 ARTLATANGLASGVA
-444 SRSASAV
+444 RSASAV

-466 GIISSGARA
+466 GILSSGVGGITQAVR
-475 LGQSVVGAGVS
+475 GAG
-486 SAERKAGIASTDAGV
+486 GQ
-501 SSAERK
+501 
-507 AGIASTDAGVQASSQ
+507 QASQVSNTGETGTPPRGGGH
-522 SSSTAGADISASVGG
+522 STA
-537 GFSGMYSGDDELS
+537 YSGDGELS
-550 DVQIAE
+550 DTQIAE
-556 AESAGMDTSGMSR
+556 AESAGMDVTGMSSE
-569 VEYDA
+569 EYYA
-574 NSQAFGIE
+574 ESQSHGIE
-582 QGYAPAEEQV
+582 QLDPTAEEKV
-592 RNENSNP
+592 KYEDNNP

-604 QQAYNAQA
+604 QQAYKAQA
-612 QQRLGSKKSQHT
+612 QDRLTDRYKENGHT
-624 AGNVNTQI
+624 AGNVNAQI

-640 TNHRKER
+640 AVNNRKER

>member
-112 VAITSVKE
+112 VAITSVKQ
-120 MSNFAPSDAGINNS
+120 MSNFAPSDSGINNS

-359 MAIENIPSYV
+359 MAIENIPSSV

-374 GSSSTVGQAWS
+374 GSSSTVGQAWN
-385 EAQGVGK
+385 EAQGVGR
-392 MGLGAGS
+392 MGLSAGS

-430 SRALATASGVASGM
+430 ARTLATASGIASGVA
-444 SRSASAV
+444 RSASAV
-451 SAGMRGRRSSASIGA
+451 STGMKGRRSSASIGA
-466 GIISSGARA
+466 GIISKGSRA
-475 LGQSVVGAGVS
+475 LGQSIVGAGVS
-486 SAERKAGIASTDAGV
+486 SAERRAGIAGTGSGIQ
-501 SSAERK
+501 SA
-507 AGIASTDAGVQASSQ
+507 SQ
-522 SSSTAGADISASVGG
+522 SSSSVGADIPAGG
-537 GFSGMYSGDDELS
+537 GGSYSSSYSGDGELS
-550 DVQIAE
+550 DTQIAE
-556 AESAGMDTSGMSR
+556 AESAGMDTSGMNR
-569 VEYDA
+569 EEYDA
-574 NSQAFGIE
+574 GSQAFGIE
-582 QGYAPAEEQV
+582 QGYASAEEQV

-604 QQAYNAQA
+604 QQAYNDQA

>member
-430 SRALATASGVASGM
+430 SRALATVSGIASGM

-475 LGQSVVGAGVS
+475 LGQSVVG
-486 SAERKAGIASTDAGV
+486 AGV

-599 ARSAG
+599 ARSAR

>member
-112 VAITSVKE
+112 VAITSVKQ
-120 MSNFAPSDAGINNS
+120 MSNFAPSDSGINNS

-191 DATWNG
+191 DAAWNG

-374 GSSSTVGQAWS
+374 GSSATVGQAWN

-415 VGGGIAGFSSTQGAG
+415 VGGGIAGFRSTQGAG
-430 SRALATASGVASGM
+430 ARTLATAKGLASGVA
-444 SRSASAV
+444 RSASDI
-451 SAGMRGRRSSASIGA
+451 SAGMKGRKSSASIGA
-466 GIISSGARA
+466 GILSSGVGGITQAVR
-475 LGQSVVGAGVS
+475 GAGGQQSSQVS
-486 SAERKAGIASTDAGV
+486 STGETGTPPR
-501 SSAERK
+501 
-507 AGIASTDAGVQASSQ
+507 
-522 SSSTAGADISASVGG
+522 GG
-537 GFSGMYSGDDELS
+537 GHSTGYSGDGELS
-550 DVQIAE
+550 DTQIAE
-556 AESAGMDTSGMSR
+556 AESAGMDTSGMNR
-569 VEYDA
+569 EECDA
-574 NSQAFGIE
+574 GSQAFGIE
-582 QGYAPAEEQV
+582 QGYVPAEEQV

-604 QQAYNAQA
+604 QQAYNDQA

-640 TNHRKER
+640 TNHRKKR

>member
-1 MDVVGSITGFFRSI
+1 MDVVGSITGFFRNI

-191 DATWNG
+191 DAAWNG

-258 GVAFL
+258 GIAFL

-374 GSSSTVGQAWS
+374 GSSATVGQAWN
-385 EAQGVGK
+385 EAQGVGR

-415 VGGGIAGFSSTQGAG
+415 VGGGIAGFRSTQGAG
-430 SRALATASGVASGM
+430 ARTLATANGLASGVA
-444 SRSASAV
+444 RSASDI
-451 SAGMRGRRSSASIGA
+451 SAGMKGRKSSASIGA
-466 GIISSGARA
+466 GILSSGVGGITQAVRGTG
-475 LGQSVVGAGVS
+475 GQQSSQVS
-486 SAERKAGIASTDAGV
+486 SIGETGTPPR
-501 SSAERK
+501 
-507 AGIASTDAGVQASSQ
+507 
-522 SSSTAGADISASVGG
+522 GG
-537 GFSGMYSGDDELS
+537 GHFTGYSEDGELS
-550 DVQIAE
+550 DTQIAE
-556 AESAGMDTSGMSR
+556 AESAGMDVTGMSSE
-569 VEYDA
+569 EYYA
-574 NSQAFGIE
+574 ESQSHGIE
-582 QGYAPAEEQV
+582 QLDPTAEEKV
-592 RNENSNP
+592 KYEDNNP

-604 QQAYNAQA
+604 QQAYKAQA
-612 QQRLGSKKSQHT
+612 QERLTDLCKENGHT
-624 AGNVNTQI
+624 AGNVNSQLK
-632 RNQRIVDD
+632 NQRIADD
-640 TNHRKER
+640 TANNRKER

>member
-326 FVLYMINSNIIQSAL
+326 FVLYMINSNIIQNAL

-430 SRALATASGVASGM
+430 SRALATASGIASGM

-475 LGQSVVGAGVS
+475 LGQSVVG
-486 SAERKAGIASTDAGV
+486 AGV

>member
-48 AEWFTA
+48 AKWFTA

-145 ASSINLTGDSETGS
+145 ASSIDLTGDSETGS

-415 VGGGIAGFSSTQGAG
+415 VGGGIAGFSSTQGVG
-430 SRALATASGVASGM
+430 SRALATASGIASGM

-475 LGQSVVGAGVS
+475 LGQSVVG
-486 SAERKAGIASTDAGV
+486 AGV

-582 QGYAPAEEQV
+582 QGYVSAEEQV

-604 QQAYNAQA
+604 QQAYNDQA

-624 AGNVNTQI
+624 AGNVNAQI

-640 TNHRKER
+640 AVNNNRKER

>member
-191 DATWNG
+191 DAAWNG

-374 GSSSTVGQAWS
+374 GSSSTVGQAWN
-385 EAQGVGK
+385 EAQGVGR
-392 MGLGAGS
+392 MGLSAGS

-430 SRALATASGVASGM
+430 ARTLATASGIASGVA
-444 SRSASAV
+444 RSASAV
-451 SAGMRGRRSSASIGA
+451 STGMKGRRSSASIGA
-466 GIISSGARA
+466 GIISKGSRA
-475 LGQSVVGAGVS
+475 LGQSIVSAGVS
-486 SAERKAGIASTDAGV
+486 SAERRAGIAGTGSGIQ
-501 SSAERK
+501 SA
-507 AGIASTDAGVQASSQ
+507 SQ
-522 SSSTAGADISASVGG
+522 SSSSAGADIPAGG
-537 GFSGMYSGDDELS
+537 GGSYSSSYSGDGELS
-550 DVQIAE
+550 DTQIAE
-556 AESAGMDTSGMSR
+556 AESAGMDTSGMNR
-569 VEYDA
+569 EEYDA
-574 NSQAFGIE
+574 GSQAFGIE
-582 QGYAPAEEQV
+582 QGYVSAEEQV

-604 QQAYNAQA
+604 QQAYNNQA

-624 AGNVNTQI
+624 AGNVNAQI

-640 TNHRKER
+640 AVNNNRKER

>member
-28 TIWQVVMKIATLDF
+28 TIWQVVMKIATLDI

-112 VAITSVKE
+112 VAITSVKQ
-120 MSNFAPSDAGINNS
+120 MSNFAPSDADINNS

-191 DATWNG
+191 DAAWNG

-415 VGGGIAGFSSTQGAG
+415 VGGGIEGFRSTQGAG
-430 SRALATASGVASGM
+430 ARTLATAKGLASGVA
-444 SRSASAV
+444 RSASDI
-451 SAGMRGRRSSASIGA
+451 SAGMKGRKSSASIGA

-501 SSAERK
+501 
-507 AGIASTDAGVQASSQ
+507 QASSQ
-522 SSSTAGADISASVGG
+522 SSSFAGADIPAGG
-537 GFSGMYSGDDELS
+537 GGSYSSSYSGDGELS
-550 DVQIAE
+550 DTQIAE
-556 AESAGMDTSGMSR
+556 AESAGMDTSGMNR
-569 VEYDA
+569 EEYDA
-574 NSQAFGIE
+574 GSQAFGID
-582 QGYAPAEEQV
+582 QGYVSAEEQV

-640 TNHRKER
+640 TNYGKER